1 MRSNLHIVPAD
12 SASPPCL
19 QRLERGFLC
28 GEARRIVL
36 GCYHT
41 PTVTVGSLGFGKHT
55 FGKTRSAFEHFANAA
70 NFDNVYT
77 DGNNH

>member
-12 SASPPCL
+12 SASPSCL
-19 QRLERGFLC
+19 QRLERGFLG
-28 GEARRIVL
+28 GEASRIVL
-36 GCYHT
+36 RRYHA
-41 PTVTVGSLGFGKHT
+41 PTVTVGSLSFGKHT

-70 NFDNVYT
+70 NFDNVYA

>member
-1 MRSNLHIVPAD
+1 MRSNLHIMPAD

-19 QRLERGFLC
+19 QRLECGFLS
-28 GEARRIVL
+28 GEAGCIVL
-36 GCYHT
+36 RRYHA
-41 PTVTVGSLGFGKHT
+41 PTVTVASFSFGKHT
-55 FGKTRSAFEHFANAA
+55 FRKARSAFEHFANTT